1 MTLAK
6 SLPTSP
12 EALLGQAAEL
22 TFGPVLGGLP
32 PHTLAKIQA
41 VLQAFPQIRWI
52 KLYGSRAMGRHRS
65 GSDIDLCLEA
75 PTMDLRQLLLLA
87 AELDDLLL
95 PWPIDLQIRHRIDH
109 KGLEN
114 HISRAGTVLWERN
127 QP

>member
-1 MTLAK
+1 MSQSASAGAGTIPG
-6 SLPTSP
+6 LPFAETSR
-12 EALLGQAAEL
+12 LLG
-22 TFGPVLGGLP
+22 V
-32 PHTLAKIQA
+32 IQA
-41 VLQAFPQIRWI
+41 NQTVERVL
-52 KLYGSRAMGRHRS
+52 LYGSRAMGRHRS

-95 PWPIDLQIRHRIDH
+95 PWSIDLQIRHRIDH
-109 KGLEN
+109 KGLES